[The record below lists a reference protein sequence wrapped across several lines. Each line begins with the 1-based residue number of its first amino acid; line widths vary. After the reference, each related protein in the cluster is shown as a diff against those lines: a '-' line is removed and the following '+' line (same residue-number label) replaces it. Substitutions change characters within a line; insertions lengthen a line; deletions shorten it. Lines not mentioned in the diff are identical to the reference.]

1 MSIYGGC
8 NNLLIGLYYIFI
20 VTGCPICFDNLKDK
34 PPTAVTTCKRCK
46 QAFCKGCLD
55 EALKHKPY
63 CPTCTV
69 PLRKVTGNQPLGGTM
84 MIHTYTRQKL
94 PGYEK
99 YGTIQIHYDIPSGR
113 QGKEHPNPG
122 HHFNG
127 TSRTAYVPDSPEGR
141 KVARLLKKAFDAR
154 LIFTIGTSHTSGAT
168 NAVVWNDIHH
178 KTSTQGGP
186 TKLVIV
192 SY

>member
-1 MSIYGGC
+1 
-8 NNLLIGLYYIFI
+8 LI
-20 VTGCPICFDNLKDK
+20 VDCPICYDKLKDK
-34 PPTAVTTCKRCK
+34 PPTAVGTCKHCK

-84 MIHTYTRQKL
+84 RTQTYQYQKL

-99 YGTIQIHYDIPSGR
+99 YGTIEITYHIPSGV

-122 HHFNG
+122 QPFQG
-127 TSRTAYVPDSPEGR
+127 TTRMAYLPNSPDGR
-141 KVARLLKKAFDAR
+141 KVSRLLKKAFEAR
-154 LIFTIGTSHTSGAT
+154 LIFTVGTSHTSGAT

-178 KTSTQGGP
+178 KTSTDGGP
-186 TKLVIV
+186 TKLVI
-192 SY
+192 SYIIMIVIVHSL